1 MKWTF
6 KGVKNAFTPTGK
18 PITVT
23 EYELYMDSRGNPKG
37 SKTTQYYEGEVFQD
51 KSAMG
56 QYAPPKAKELKLGK
70 DFVLENPIKS
80 NVGGNML
87 ENPIKSNVGGNM
99 TDKKWILYGIVAVI
113 GYFAYK
119 KFKK

>member
-1 MKWTF
+1 MSTMKWTF
-6 KGVKNAFTPTGK
+6 KGTKDAFTPNADK
-18 PITVT
+18 ITVT
-23 EYELYMDSRGNPKG
+23 EYEFYTDSRGNPQG
-37 SKTTQYYEGEVFQD
+37 TRTTQYYEGVVPQD

-56 QYAPPKAKELKLGK
+56 QYAPPKGKELKLGK
-70 DFVLENPIKS
+70 DFVLENPNKS
-80 NVGGNML
+80 NIV
-87 ENPIKSNVGGNM
+87 GNM